1 MKAKRFITA
10 ATAVSALLASLTISG
25 CQSAPSQQ
33 SANLMENVKAA
44 KHETISTD
52 DKFANAYADFSIGL
66 FQKSFTDNQ
75 NTLVSPLSVTLALA
89 MTANGA
95 NGQTKTEME
104 TLLGGEIPLE
114 ELNKYLYSFTENL
127 TSDEGFKLN
136 TANSIWFR
144 DDENRLTVEK
154 DFLQTNADYYGAA
167 AYKRPF
173 DSQTCDEINKWVS
186 DNTDG
191 MIKEILDDIPTEA
204 VMYLINAV
212 VFDAEWESEYY
223 EHEVHDG
230 IFTNAEGKQTT
241 VRMMSSNEGVYL
253 DGNNC
258 TGFMKNYK
266 GGKYSFAA
274 LLPSENTDIH
284 DFVNTLTGAELNK
297 ILSNKETCSVEVK
310 LPKFSYEYSILL
322 NDALSAL
329 GMPTA
334 FDENNA
340 DFSGIGKSTAGN
352 IFIGRVI
359 HKTNITVNEKGT
371 KAGAATVVETL
382 DSCAPLED
390 KSVILNRPFVYMII
404 DNSTNLPIFIGAYT
418 GV

>member
-1 MKAKRFITA
+1 MKAKRFISA
-10 ATAVSALLASLTISG
+10 AAAASTLLTSLTISG

-33 SANLMENVKAA
+33 SADLMENVKAA

-52 DKFANAYADFSIGL
+52 DKFANAYADFSVGL

-114 ELNKYLYSFTENL
+114 ELNKYLCSFTENL

-154 DFLQTNADYYGAA
+154 NFLQTNADYYGAA

-191 MIKEILDDIPTEA
+191 MIKEILDDIPIEA

-212 VFDAEWESEYY
+212 AFDAEWESEYY

-230 IFTNAEGKQTT
+230 IFTNAEGKETN

-253 DGNNC
+253 DGSNC
-258 TGFMKNYK
+258 TGFMKDYK

-334 FDENNA
+334 FDADNA

-352 IFIGRVI
+352 IFIGIVI
-359 HKTNITVNEKGT
+359 HKSNITVNEKGT